1 MECVVLPAN
10 HSKLSAE
17 EVLALRSSSE
27 TLVTALLTCAC
38 WVLRSVVGLSFDYI
52 MYNIQGFLFYSTY
65 TIVNYIEQHRLGL
78 THSVQPNDI
87 AFGLHAVIMTVVN
100 IVQCVIYEV

>member
-1 MECVVLPAN
+1 
-10 HSKLSAE
+10 
-17 EVLALRSSSE
+17 
-27 TLVTALLTCAC
+27 
-38 WVLRSVVGLSFDYI
+38 VLRSVVGLSFDYI